1 VDNRSSN
8 SPLSKTS
15 RTLLRAAGISC
26 LCLFFLCSLAVGAYP
41 TSDVR
46 DSAVNQPRV
55 NLPFAIADFDGDL
68 RPDLVA
74 VCTGTGNG
82 LRTDYWIQLQLS
94 AAGRQTI
101 LVVAPTGG
109 LQIAARDVN
118 GDHAPDLVV
127 TTTWLNQPVAVFLN
141 DGHGG
146 FSRVDPG
153 AFPEA
158 FSESTAFWSSATNE
172 MSKGDCVPSDSR
184 QDIGSKVEV
193 VRHVRSQSRF
203 VARSDLRS
211 DTDRFLISRL
221 GRAPPLEISRS

>member
-1 VDNRSSN
+1 
-8 SPLSKTS
+8 
-15 RTLLRAAGISC
+15 
-26 LCLFFLCSLAVGAYP
+26 VGA
-41 TSDVR
+41 SAASGVR
-46 DSAVNQPRV
+46 DSTVNQPRV

-74 VCTGTGNG
+74 VRAGTDNG

-146 FSRVDPG
+146 FSRVDPS

-158 FSESTAFWSSATNE
+158 FKETKAFWSSATSGMAE
-172 MSKGDCVPSDSR
+172 GDCIPSDSR

-193 VRHVRSQSRF
+193 FRHVRSQSRF
-203 VARSDLRS
+203 VVRSDLRLG
-211 DTDRFLISRL
+211 TDSFLISRL
-221 GRAPPLEISRS
+221 GRAPPLELFLS